1 MAFGCAKSEARFP
14 GRSGFLAA
22 GQPYSIVFSFFM
34 NTVPVAILIHFVILP
49 LILFIAF
56 LVLFPLKFTGKV
68 WARMTP
74 ENPLFSDALAY
85 FIYFMGVVLSV
96 AKFITK
102 Q

>member
-68 WARMTP
+68 WAMMKILCSRTRW
-74 ENPLFSDALAY
+74 LISSISWAL
-85 FIYFMGVVLSV
+85 S
-96 AKFITK
+96 
-102 Q
+102 